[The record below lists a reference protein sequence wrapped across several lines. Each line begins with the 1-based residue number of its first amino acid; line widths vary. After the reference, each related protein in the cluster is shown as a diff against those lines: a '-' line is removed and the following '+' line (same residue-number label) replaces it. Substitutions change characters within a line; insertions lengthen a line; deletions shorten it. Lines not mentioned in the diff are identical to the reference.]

1 MVTLLL
7 EFAIPACFV
16 AVIYLYFRVHY
27 KLRNPKKM
35 TFGAVANKVCA
46 VDGDEIEDWFRQL
59 QKMEEGK
66 THLVRERRATKN
78 SVLNG
83 ILDDVGLNTFLFQSG
98 LFFEKDR
105 IDPAKPSIDYEPR
118 EGLVHILIDEST
130 NLRVK
135 VFEARRTML
144 IKTITRA
151 PFDLAIVQ
159 EIFNEYKRIEGD
171 IIGLAGMG
179 QTDICRELLISHLGL
194 TRFYVIEGGGGH
206 GHGDYG
212 PEPA

>member
-7 EFAIPACFV
+7 EFAIPALSV
-16 AVIYLYFRVHY
+16 AVIYLYCRVRY
-27 KLRNPKKM
+27 KLRNPKKIA
-35 TFGAVANKVCA
+35 FAVVANKVCV
-46 VDGDEIEDWFRQL
+46 VDEGEIREWFRQL
-59 QKMEEGK
+59 EEREERK
-66 THLVRERRATKN
+66 THLVRERRTTKN
-78 SVLNG
+78 NILKGVLDG
-83 ILDDVGLNTFLFQSG
+83 IGVNTSLFQSG

-105 IDPAKPSIDYEPR
+105 IDPAKPSIEYEPW

-130 NLRVK
+130 KLRVK
-135 VFEARRTML
+135 VFEAKRTML
-144 IKTITRA
+144 IKTLTGA
-151 PFDLAIVQ
+151 AFDLDIVQ

-179 QTDICRELLISHLGL
+179 ERNNYRQLLIDHLGL

-206 GHGDYG
+206 DDYG

>member
-7 EFAIPACFV
+7 EFAIPALSV
-16 AVIYLYFRVHY
+16 AVVYLYCRVHY
-27 KLRNPKKM
+27 KLRNPKKIA
-35 TFGAVANKVCA
+35 FAVVANKVCV
-46 VDGDEIEDWFRQL
+46 VDEGEIREWFRQL
-59 QKMEEGK
+59 EEREERK
-66 THLVRERRATKN
+66 THLVRERRTTKN
-78 SVLNG
+78 NILKGVLDG
-83 ILDDVGLNTFLFQSG
+83 IGVNTCLFQSG

-105 IDPAKPSIDYEPR
+105 IDPAKPSIEYEPW

-130 NLRVK
+130 KLRVK
-135 VFEARRTML
+135 VFEAKRTML
-144 IKTITRA
+144 IKTLTGTA
-151 PFDLAIVQ
+151 FDLDIVQ

-179 QTDICRELLISHLGL
+179 ERNHYRQLLIDHLGL

-206 GHGDYG
+206 DDYG